1 MEHTSALVAEGKF
14 IGQTSY
20 PQRADRWQELQIDG
34 IKIDHYD
41 AVQHLVREVK
51 KSNKKEEAHI
61 AQLKYY
67 LYILRRHGVTAKKG
81 ILEYPRMR
89 LTEEITLLP
98 EETVKV
104 QQWEQ
109 LVREI
114 TSQDICPDVIH
125 KPMCKRCAYHDFCYA
140 G

>member
-1 MEHTSALVAEGKF
+1 MEYTSELVAEGKF
-14 IGQTSY
+14 IGQISY

-67 LYILRRHGVTAKKG
+67 LYILRRHGVKAKKG

-104 QQWEQ
+104 EQWEQ